1 MRKRRGQQIAR
12 EDKNKSE
19 NGFEPLTKAQ
29 QTCDARGMG
38 RGAAKQLTKR
48 EAISKSEV
56 TQEYCILSGKKDKD
70 GNEEKVEKKM
80 ENRGKK
86 QTE

>member
-38 RGAAKQLTKR
+38 RGQQ
-48 EAISKSEV
+48 S
-56 TQEYCILSGKKDKD
+56 
-70 GNEEKVEKKM
+70 N
-80 ENRGKK
+80 
-86 QTE
+86 